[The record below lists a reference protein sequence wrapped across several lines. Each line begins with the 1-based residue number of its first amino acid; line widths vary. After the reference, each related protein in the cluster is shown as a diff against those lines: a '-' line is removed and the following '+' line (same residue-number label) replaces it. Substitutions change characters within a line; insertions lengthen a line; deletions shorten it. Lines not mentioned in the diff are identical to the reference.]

1 MITPLS
7 HLLMAMARP
16 QYKEVA
22 LKNSGLAEIVHPF
35 VGFLLFC
42 SGKILIAVFLLLIQD
57 ASVPGFLGRPFTI
70 YVYVSNIALCPL
82 GLHFFMAYQEFTF
95 FSFCSIHKTFAKMVL
110 ETSKEEPKA
119 TKHSETHSNELHCN
133 DSVQNDNLAV
143 YHFSPREDL
152 HCNLEEMIELMKN
165 MTEAFGPPLLQNL
178 TLMLLFW
185 LLHVYCLVFVVIST
199 VKALFGGSEGNYL
212 VCGTIAGLVFIVR

>member
-22 LKNSGLAEIVHPF
+22 LKNSGLAEIFHPF

-42 SGKILIAVFLLLIQD
+42 SGKILIAVFLLLLQD
-57 ASVPGFLGRPFTI
+57 ASVPGFLGKPFTI
-70 YVYVSNIALCPL
+70 YAYVSNIALCPL

-95 FSFCSIHKTFAKMVL
+95 FSFCSIHQTFAKMVL

-119 TKHSETHSNELHCN
+119 TKHSETQSNALHCN
-133 DSVQNDNLAV
+133 DSVRNDNLAV
-143 YHFSPREDL
+143 CDFSPREDL

-178 TLMLLFW
+178 ALMLLFW

-199 VKALFGGSEGNYL
+199 VKALFGDSQSNYL
-212 VCGTIAGLVFIVR
+212 VCGTIAGLVLIVR